1 MEPFIPPGFSLP
13 LLWTLDI
20 SFPILAK
27 LIQNLEEIEISSE
40 DRQYLRTLR
49 NKRLIY
55 ASNHP
60 TTTEP
65 IVTYYVANVMGSR
78 FNYMASRQVFDW
90 GNGLVGK
97 FIQNVGAF
105 SVLPGASDKESIRT
119 ARKILS
125 NPQGKL
131 VLFPEGEPTSGENDN
146 LMPFQPGIAQL
157 AFWAYEDVIKSE
169 PNEDIVI
176 LPAFVKYIMKGT
188 DAQIKGDLH
197 QSLKKI
203 EAQLGIDPKNKNL
216 LRRFLTIGRVLL
228 EQAEKTYQILPETDK
243 GWDYRIGR
251 IRHQILDNVAE
262 KLKITGYNKDTHAID
277 KLRYLLSI
285 AEMITVQYP
294 DPRLPK
300 ITPNELEWMK
310 RECLKAYNFI
320 SIHTEYLISYPTAER
335 MYEWLKHFEEYLF
348 GESKFRP
355 RKAVVRFRP
364 VISIKEHYPEYQ
376 KSKKNAVKELT
387 SKMKREIQILL
398 EECKNLTKP
407 IVRPYDV
414 GEDLI
419 Q

>member
-65 IVTYYVANVMGSR
+65 IVAYYVANVMGSR

-188 DAQIKGDLH
+188 DVQIKDDLH

-277 KLRYLLSI
+277 KLRYLFSI
-285 AEMITVQYP
+285 AEMITVQ
-294 DPRLPK
+294 
-300 ITPNELEWMK
+300 
-310 RECLKAYNFI
+310 
-320 SIHTEYLISYPTAER
+320 
-335 MYEWLKHFEEYLF
+335 
-348 GESKFRP
+348 
-355 RKAVVRFRP
+355 
-364 VISIKEHYPEYQ
+364 
-376 KSKKNAVKELT
+376 
-387 SKMKREIQILL
+387 
-398 EECKNLTKP
+398 
-407 IVRPYDV
+407 
-414 GEDLI
+414 
-419 Q
+419 